1 MEVPTVMV
9 TPDDNDITKLPYK
22 DTNLKNLETETDG
35 LERAS
40 DTIKH
45 DTSIVADKP
54 MPEVQKTDTIT
65 PPQDELEHQQ
75 EVVTPETEDF
85 ERTVIAH
92 DPRSTFTEMISSCV
106 NQLPEADLN

>member
-1 MEVPTVMV
+1 MHLTQLIIM
-9 TPDDNDITKLPYK
+9 
-22 DTNLKNLETETDG
+22 
-35 LERAS
+35 
-40 DTIKH
+40 H

-85 ERTVIAH
+85 ERTVIA
-92 DPRSTFTEMISSCV
+92 RES
-106 NQLPEADLN
+106 